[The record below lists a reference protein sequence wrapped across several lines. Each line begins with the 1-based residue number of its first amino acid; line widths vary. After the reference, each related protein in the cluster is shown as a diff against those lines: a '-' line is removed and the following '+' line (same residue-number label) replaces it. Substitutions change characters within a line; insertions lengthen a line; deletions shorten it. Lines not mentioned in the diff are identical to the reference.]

1 MGKRM
6 TGMFGRNSFIDGIKS
21 ALAAAGCD
29 MDTFRSWQK
38 MYEKVNRKKKDEEEK
53 YVRCRNMIMC
63 VKADGEKMEEMLTAD
78 TPLDSGEF
86 ARLLKELKQLQGSF
100 DHEFLVSREDHEF
113 HSTYDTIIRLG
124 IKALETPEQS
134 LLLQSEI
141 ENLLELLKENLEK
154 KKPDILALTFYYQV
168 GTEKNLASMS
178 PADKLARI
186 ERAYEKEFKG
196 PVIRLLAEGIRRADD
211 IIAQSE
217 QKADRA
223 SSRKAEA
230 VEILAGKSPDEI
242 FDRMMKEE

>member
-1 MGKRM
+1 
-6 TGMFGRNSFIDGIKS
+6 MFGRNSFIDGIKS

-78 TPLDSGEF
+78 TPPDSGEF

-154 KKPDILALTFYYQV
+154 KKELWQYLKKKDMRSFIRIRYGILGQTM
-168 GTEKNLASMS
+168 NI
-178 PADKLARI
+178 P
-186 ERAYEKEFKG
+186 
-196 PVIRLLAEGIRRADD
+196 
-211 IIAQSE
+211 
-217 QKADRA
+217 
-223 SSRKAEA
+223 
-230 VEILAGKSPDEI
+230 GKSGRKI
-242 FDRMMKEE
+242 SSLVYIVARRLIGFN